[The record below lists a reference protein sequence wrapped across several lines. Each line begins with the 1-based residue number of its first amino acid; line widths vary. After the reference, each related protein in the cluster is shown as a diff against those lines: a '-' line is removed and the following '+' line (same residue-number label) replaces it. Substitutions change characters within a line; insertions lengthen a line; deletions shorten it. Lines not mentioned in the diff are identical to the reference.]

1 MTIGRR
7 EFLQQSALASSVLMA
22 GHSELSASK
31 KKATRLRDVG
41 WAWEGQGLDPHVPPS
56 IYGLGQGTTY
66 LGLQRA
72 NFLFHPT
79 DEYAL
84 GLLANLKEITCD
96 ITKWETFWDK
106 DGHLRFDCFG
116 GAERKM
122 DEAKRIS
129 LLSKTFP
136 NITGVFFDD
145 LKGRMGHD
153 KVSPEQIAEI
163 FAAAHTCNPNLK
175 RWAVVYTGELGEVAL
190 WKSLAPSI
198 DVVNLWIWHSK
209 DIETQESEV
218 NRAREIFPDHEFIM
232 GCYLR
237 DYTMVAP
244 IPVEQVMLQ
253 MNGVLR
259 MLEKDLI
266 QGFSI
271 LGSVLIDSHRPQAD
285 AVRDFIAANS

>member
-7 EFLQQSALASSVLMA
+7 EFLQQSVLASSVLM
-22 GHSELSASK
+22 GGNSMVSASEK
-31 KKATRLRDVG
+31 KTTRLCDVG

-79 DEYAL
+79 DEYSL

-96 ITKWETFWDK
+96 ITKWETFWNE
-106 DGHLRFDCFG
+106 DGRMRFDCFP
-116 GAERKM
+116 GAERKL

-129 LLSKTFP
+129 LLSKKYP

-145 LKGRMGHD
+145 LKGRMEHD

-163 FAAAHTCNPNLK
+163 FAAARTYNPNLK
-175 RWAVVYTGELGEVAL
+175 RWAVVYTGELGEAAL

-209 DIETQESEV
+209 DIETQEAEV
-218 NRAREIFPDHEFIM
+218 KRCREIFTNHTFVM

-244 IPVEQVMLQ
+244 IPVEQIMLQ
-253 MNGVLR
+253 MKSILR